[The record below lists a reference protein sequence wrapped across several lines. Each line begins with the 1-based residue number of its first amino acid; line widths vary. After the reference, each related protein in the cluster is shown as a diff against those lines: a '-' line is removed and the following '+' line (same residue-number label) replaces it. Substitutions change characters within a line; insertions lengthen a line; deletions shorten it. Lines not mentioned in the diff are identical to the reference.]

1 MKAAEKEVEQLERN
15 AREAAGLPVEPR
27 EGEVLPPV
35 ELLPFRVLQ
44 EQRRLSQRT
53 KAEKERRELEEKVAE
68 LEAQI
73 LAAQKSLKALN
84 EGVHLTMS
92 PMTDE
97 GNASKS
103 KARSASV
110 EEDSSS
116 DEGDA
121 GDKSAPVDETGA
133 IGPGD
138 VFVEFPPYDGTEPP
152 AEWKKAFTQYCCKV
166 KKDVK
171 ESMDPEDRTNKVRS
185 SDASMDAY
193 WSWTDVLLICTSV
206 LAAKGTKIV
215 ERWMG
220 RPAGGRQRSLPHV
233 D

>member
-27 EGEVLPPV
+27 EGEVLPPI

-84 EGVHLTMS
+84 EGVHLTAMS
-92 PMTDE
+92 PMMDE
-97 GNASKS
+97 GNTTKS

-110 EEDSSS
+110 EEDSSL

-138 VFVEFPPYDGTEPP
+138 IFVEFPPYDGTEPP

-185 SDASMDAY
+185 PDASMDVAPALCT
-193 WSWTDVLLICTSV
+193 WTDAILICFSI

-220 RPAGGRQRSLPHV
+220 RTTGG
-233 D
+233 

>member
-1 MKAAEKEVEQLERN
+1 M
-15 AREAAGLPVEPR
+15 
-27 EGEVLPPV
+27 
-35 ELLPFRVLQ
+35 
-44 EQRRLSQRT
+44 
-53 KAEKERRELEEKVAE
+53 
-68 LEAQI
+68 
-73 LAAQKSLKALN
+73 
-84 EGVHLTMS
+84 M
-92 PMTDE
+92 DE

-116 DEGDA
+116 DEDDA

-185 SDASMDAY
+185 SDASMDAHL
-193 WSWTDVLLICTSV
+193 SRTDVLLICFSV

-220 RPAGGRQRSLPHV
+220 GPARGRQRSLPPV